1 MGSIYNSTAT
11 SSTTSA
17 STIRG
22 YGGLASGLDT
32 DTLIENMTYATRA
45 KIAKQ
50 KQNLQSLEWEQ
61 EGVQSISSKLVE
73 LSQSY
78 TSYTSSTNL
87 SSSKFWARS
96 SITTTG
102 TYSSYVSATGTSSSV
117 DLVSIAGVKQLA
129 KAATMSSNSTVSDG
143 KLTTGDITII
153 DDSGSV
159 SEAQVSKLEG
169 NSLKIQYGSTS
180 YTVSLGS
187 GTTSDGYTY
196 DYSTGDG
203 AVEAITKGLQKV
215 SIGSGKTLAD
225 VIEVTSS
232 STGTEDYEYSLNMVS
247 TDTAGNTI
255 SIVGGTQEA
264 LEALG
269 IVEADGDIDDAA
281 SADTTITSTGFSS
294 DVLSRQEENGLF
306 DSETFAERVGGKNIK
321 FTYNGTT
328 STLTF
333 MTQSELES
341 AFSSLSSNEDALQ
354 VVADDLQDKL
364 DTAFG
369 VGRISVAV
377 SDNQLTFTTTVPS
390 TGAEDTSSILSIT
403 SGSTGVIGK
412 TGAMNVEYGESNRL
426 NLSATLADSGL
437 TGITDALST
446 RNTETTYFTGAYLAQ
461 TAIESLGSSVTD
473 SLSFDELKALIKSN
487 DSTLTDTQISKIN
500 QAIDYF
506 DEGANSITE
515 LTTAI
520 DSYVSDREIDLT
532 INGEKIEGVS
542 YTSTLTEIISAIN
555 NSDAKVTAS
564 YLSTSDKFSIVST
577 DGGEAGGVVITGDD
591 ADMLFGTADEDYTVT
606 AGQDAIIAVTYEGSD
621 EVTELRRSTN
631 SFDLDGL
638 TVSIT
643 GTFGYEYVSDSS
655 GDYVLTDSGS
665 YEKIADTAKHYTKD
679 DDGNYSVADGGLYVL
694 TESGDYYL
702 ASNGLYSYT
711 AENNT
716 DTVSFD
722 ATVDSEKIVDAV
734 SSLIDAL
741 NEIIEEVNEQ
751 VSTKPD
757 RDYSPLTD
765 DQEEEM
771 TDEQIEAWN
780 EAAKEGILFA
790 DSDLRTLADSLRSLL
805 SQDYDSKNL
814 LETYGISVSEE
825 YSDNGKLVFDEDTFT
840 AALESNADDIK
851 ELFTA
856 SEDTTTGYSGG
867 LMARIKTITE
877 KYAATSGS
885 TKGILIERAGSS
897 YAPTSVL
904 DNQIQNEM
912 DDIEDFIDRLEDK
925 LDTEVDR
932 YIDKFTNL
940 ETLISQMNSQ
950 SSWLSSSTSS

>member
-1 MGSIYNSTAT
+1 M
-11 SSTTSA
+11 
-17 STIRG
+17 
-22 YGGLASGLDT
+22 
-32 DTLIENMTYATRA
+32 
-45 KIAKQ
+45 
-50 KQNLQSLEWEQ
+50 
-61 EGVQSISSKLVE
+61 
-73 LSQSY
+73 
-78 TSYTSSTNL
+78 
-87 SSSKFWARS
+87 
-96 SITTTG
+96 
-102 TYSSYVSATGTSSSV
+102 
-117 DLVSIAGVKQLA
+117 
-129 KAATMSSNSTVSDG
+129 
-143 KLTTGDITII
+143 
-153 DDSGSV
+153 
-159 SEAQVSKLEG
+159 
-169 NSLKIQYGSTS
+169 
-180 YTVSLGS
+180 
-187 GTTSDGYTY
+187 
-196 DYSTGDG
+196 
-203 AVEAITKGLQKV
+203 
-215 SIGSGKTLAD
+215 
-225 VIEVTSS
+225 
-232 STGTEDYEYSLNMVS
+232 
-247 TDTAGNTI
+247 
-255 SIVGGTQEA
+255 
-264 LEALG
+264 
-269 IVEADGDIDDAA
+269 
-281 SADTTITSTGFSS
+281 
-294 DVLSRQEENGLF
+294 
-306 DSETFAERVGGKNIK
+306 
-321 FTYNGTT
+321 
-328 STLTF
+328 
-333 MTQSELES
+333 
-341 AFSSLSSNEDALQ
+341 
-354 VVADDLQDKL
+354 
-364 DTAFG
+364 
-369 VGRISVAV
+369 
-377 SDNQLTFTTTVPS
+377 
-390 TGAEDTSSILSIT
+390 
-403 SGSTGVIGK
+403 
-412 TGAMNVEYGESNRL
+412 
-426 NLSATLADSGL
+426 
-437 TGITDALST
+437 
-446 RNTETTYFTGAYLAQ
+446 
-461 TAIESLGSSVTD
+461 
-473 SLSFDELKALIKSN
+473 
-487 DSTLTDTQISKIN
+487 
-500 QAIDYF
+500 
-506 DEGANSITE
+506 
-515 LTTAI
+515 TTAI

-679 DDGNYSVADGGLYVL
+679 DDGNYSVADDGLYVL

>member
-665 YEKIADTAKHYTKD
+665 YEKIADTAKRYTKD